1 MWQDGQYQLN
11 YCGLC
16 LKKLLFSQYTCIQ
29 LIYIWNCKIDLKNLK
44 IIDKWK
50 CKTSKNNCKP
60 IVSSL
65 EQFLL
70 FFFFFLLFLLMR
82 DFACLKLKFIH
93 IIGQIWTSIWKYTLH
108 KGQYSWLYI
117 YTCIYMYSD
126 LIAWCYCFSDVYTLN
141 SVW

>member
-70 FFFFFLLFLLMR
+70 FFFFFFLLFLLMR
-82 DFACLKLKFIH
+82 DFACLKLKFIY
-93 IIGQIWTSIWKYTLH
+93 IIGKIWTWIWKYTLH
-108 KGQYSWLYI
+108 KGQYLWLYI
-117 YTCIYMYSD
+117 YMYIHV
-126 LIAWCYCFSDVYTLN
+126 LWPNCLVLLFLRCVHT
-141 SVW
+141 